1 MNLPLSKR
9 IHSLANL
16 HLSLIFILK
25 LDDMGHN
32 MCMPRLQFSNLFPSS
47 RRWSRYVGP
56 ALVALGILLVI
67 FALLLTTRG
76 SEDIRVEG
84 NPTIEALI
92 PEANSEVLRQSAVG
106 IDLISGYEAELTI
119 NGIPIPPDQINVLRD
134 EENPRESAST
144 GGSFS
149 STLNRFMFQP
159 LEGRAVPELL
169 GGRNCV
175 IAEFWPLSDPS
186 VRRTIEWCFTA
197 L

>member
-1 MNLPLSKR
+1 MPQQLS
-9 IHSLANL
+9 NF
-16 HLSLIFILK
+16 LS
-25 LDDMGHN
+25 G
-32 MCMPRLQFSNLFPSS
+32 S
-47 RRWSRYVGP
+47 RRWSRIIGP
-56 ALVALGILLVI
+56 ALITLGVILVI

-84 NPTIEALI
+84 NPTIETLI

-106 IDLISGYEAELTI
+106 IDLISGYAAELTI

-149 STLNRFMFQP
+149 STLNRFVFQP

-175 IAEFWPLSDPS
+175 VAEFWPLSDPS
-186 VRRTIEWCFTA
+186 SRRKIEWCFTA